1 MLYSFLGDMADSIN
15 ASTGG
20 AKDYI
25 MPINWNFP
33 STREGTGTI
42 KGMTDPEHYHYDRS
56 KQNPD
61 LLRRDLLIQ
70 FTRPLS

>member
-1 MLYSFLGDMADSIN
+1 
-15 ASTGG
+15 
-20 AKDYI
+20 
-25 MPINWNFP
+25 
-33 STREGTGTI
+33 
-42 KGMTDPEHYHYDRS
+42 MTDPEHYHYDRS